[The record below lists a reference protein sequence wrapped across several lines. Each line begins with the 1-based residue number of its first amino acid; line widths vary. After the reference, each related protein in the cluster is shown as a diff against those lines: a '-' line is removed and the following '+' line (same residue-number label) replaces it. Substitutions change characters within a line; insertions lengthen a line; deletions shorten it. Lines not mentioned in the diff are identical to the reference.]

1 MFIFL
6 RVNLELKE
14 APRSNWMSSKMSH
27 VSPTSEGQERQETQD
42 LVMVALA
49 SVNGL
54 LMMFKYDLSAFS
66 ILALS
71 SESD

>member
-49 SVNGL
+49 SGL

-71 SESD
+71 SDSD